1 MVLKQFYQIT
11 NKYYYYCFHF
21 STGVLIIVNNSSNK
35 IINGVI
41 INILRSDQTPYQ
53 PACEV
58 MP

>member
-1 MVLKQFYQIT
+1 MVMVLKQFYQIT

-41 INILRSDQTPYQ
+41 INIL
-53 PACEV
+53 
-58 MP
+58 